1 MNRITINLEA
11 LQHNIRTVDGW
22 MRAHQASWTLVCK
35 VLCGHEPT
43 LAALKSLGVR
53 SIADSRLLNLE
64 ALPRTGDPVETW
76 YLRLPHFPALKDIVR
91 LASASLNTE
100 IEIIEALDAEARR
113 QNTVHRVVIMIE
125 MGDLREGILP
135 SSLIAYYE
143 RLLSLK
149 NVQVLGIGANL
160 GCLSGAVPNPEH
172 LTQLALYKELLELKF
187 KHRMAM
193 ISGGSSS
200 LLPLLLENRVPRAVN
215 HFRIGDSV
223 FLGSDLINGGTLAG
237 LRDDAFTVEAD
248 IVEIK
253 EKSLVPLGETTSMSP
268 FASLQPDEHS
278 PGQRGYRAIVTVG
291 QVDTEVSGLTPLDPN
306 HQLAGA
312 SSDLAV
318 INLGPDPGELKVG
331 DTIRFRPSYG
341 ALVRLMMGKYIDK
354 ELLPD
359 PGIFQAQLSRH
370 ATTSLPPVIDETFNQ
385 PEAAL

>member
-1 MNRITINLEA
+1 MNRVTINLEA
-11 LQHNIRTVDGW
+11 LGHNIRTVDGW
-22 MRAHQASWTLVCK
+22 LRAAGASWTLVCK
-35 VLCGHEPT
+35 VLCGHAPT
-43 LAALKSLGVR
+43 LAALESLGVH

-64 ALPRTGDPVETW
+64 ALPRKGEPVETW

-100 IEIIEALDAEARR
+100 IEIIVALDAEARR
-113 QNTVHRVVIMIE
+113 QNKIHRVVIMIE

-135 SSLIAYYE
+135 GSLVAYYE
-143 RLLSLK
+143 RLLTLR

-160 GCLSGAVPNPEH
+160 GCLSGTVPNPEH

-187 KHRMAM
+187 KQHLPL

-200 LLPLLLENRVPRAVN
+200 LLPLLLDRRVPRAIN

-223 FLGSDLINGGTLAG
+223 FLGTDLVNGGILPG
-237 LRDDAFTVEAD
+237 LRDDAFTLEVD

-268 FASLQPDEHS
+268 FASLQPEEYT

-291 QVDTEVSGLTPLDPN
+291 QVDTEVADLRPLNPA

-318 INLGPDPGELKVG
+318 VNLGPDPGALKVG
-331 DTIRFRPSYG
+331 DTIKFRPGYG
-341 ALVRLMMGKYIDK
+341 ALVRLMMGKYIEK
-354 ELLPD
+354 ELLSDSPETRSS
-359 PGIFQAQLSRH
+359 GTTR
-370 ATTSLPPVIDETFNQ
+370 ATTSLPHVINPDLH
-385 PEAAL
+385 ASDCSL

>member
-1 MNRITINLEA
+1 MNRVTINLEA
-11 LQHNIRTVDGW
+11 LHHNIRTVDGW
-22 MRAHQASWTLVCK
+22 MRAAGASWTLVCK
-35 VLCGHEPT
+35 VLCGHAPT
-43 LAALKSLGVR
+43 LAALKGLGVH
-53 SIADSRLLNLE
+53 SMADSRLMNLA

-76 YLRLPHFPALKDIVR
+76 YLRLPHYPAIPDIVR

-100 IEIIEALDAEARR
+100 IDVIVALDAEARR
-113 QNTVHRVVIMIE
+113 QHTIHRVVIMIE

-135 SSLIAYYE
+135 DSLIAYYE
-143 RLLSLK
+143 RLLTLK

-187 KHRMAM
+187 KHHMPM

-200 LLPLLLENRVPRAVN
+200 LLPLLLDGRVPRAIN

-223 FLGSDLINGGTLAG
+223 FLGTDLVNGGSLPG
-237 LRDDAFTVEAD
+237 LRDDAFTLEAD

-268 FASLQPDEHS
+268 FASLQPEEHS

-291 QVDTEVSGLTPLDPN
+291 QVDTEVADLRPLNPG

-312 SSDLAV
+312 SSDLSV
-318 INLGPDPGELKVG
+318 VNIGPDPGGLSVG
-331 DTIRFRPSYG
+331 DTLTFRPGYG
-341 ALVRLMMGKYIDK
+341 ALVRLMMGKYIEK
-354 ELLPD
+354 EVRGLPND
-359 PGIFQAQLSRH
+359 PRVRRSVDGPPVV
-370 ATTSLPPVIDETFNQ
+370 PPVIEERGH
-385 PEAAL
+385 PGIPVP